1 MHVDNDIHG
10 SEWDEIDASGV
21 RFDAYYEMA
30 NCLRANND
38 DVVLLNKLYK
48 SIPEGHKFELLI
60 KCASLSSAPQCFN
73 YLFDALYEDL
83 RQPHNEAELAKILD
97 SLMENDCAGH
107 LQQSFERFNIQ
118 QCRLVNSVVVGVN
131 KMSHTSVQMVL
142 EKAPQDVAASALN
155 HALTLSLRDQKYYEM
170 VKTISPLC
178 AAHHLPDVVYGTMS
192 EYFVYPDKDHSLAI
206 VEDFVTTLE
215 PKTFKKVYQKI
226 HAFVKEHGIESIKAR
241 YSKDKMLVQLEGM
254 GAPSAP
260 ENSGMRRKM

>member
-1 MHVDNDIHG
+1 MHLDNDIHG
-10 SEWDEIDASGV
+10 SEWDENDASGV

-30 NCLRANND
+30 NCLRANKD
-38 DVVLLNKLYK
+38 DIVLLNKLYK

-83 RQPHNEAELAKILD
+83 SKPHNEAELAKILD
-97 SLMENDCAGH
+97 SLMENDCIGH
-107 LQQSFERFNIQ
+107 LEQSFERFGIQ

-131 KMSHTSVQMVL
+131 KMSHSSIQMVL
-142 EKAPQDVAASALN
+142 AKSPQDVAASALN

-178 AAHHLPDVVYGTMS
+178 ATHHLPDVVYGAMS
-192 EYFVYPDKDHSLAI
+192 EYFVYPDKDNSLA
-206 VEDFVTTLE
+206 VLEDFVTNLE

-226 HAFVKEHGIESIKAR
+226 HTFVKEHSIESIKAR
-241 YSKDKMLVQLEGM
+241 YSKDKMLVQLEGL
-254 GAPSAP
+254 GSTAEVETTGP
-260 ENSGMRRKM
+260 RRKM